1 MSEHDREKDAHT
13 GTETTGHEWDGIKE
27 LDNPLPRWWLWVF
40 WASVAASIVYW
51 VFMPA
56 WPGLTGYTA
65 GLRNHSD
72 RANVAADL
80 KALGDQRRAQAA
92 RLTQAT
98 LAQIERDPTLQ
109 AYALAAGASAFGDNC
124 ATCHGTGGSGAK
136 GYPNLRDDIWLW
148 GGSLEEIERTIRVGV
163 RSGHPETRTSSM
175 PAFGRDG
182 MLQGGQIADLTQYV
196 LGLSGRTADRGAMG
210 RAAPLYAD
218 NCAAC
223 HGATGKGDP
232 AQGAPDLTD
241 GEWLYGSDAESI
253 SSQIWHGRNGVM
265 PTWESRM
272 DAETIKALAVYVH
285 ANSGGR

>member
-40 WASVAASIVYW
+40 WASMAASIVYW

-80 KALGDQRRAQAA
+80 KALGDQRRAEAA

-98 LAQIERDPTLQ
+98 LAQIERDPALQ

-124 ATCHGTGGSGAK
+124 ATCHGTGGSGA
-136 GYPNLRDDIWLW
+136 GARRRRLRPPAK
-148 GGSLEEIERTIRVGV
+148 
-163 RSGHPETRTSSM
+163 RSTR
-175 PAFGRDG
+175 
-182 MLQGGQIADLTQYV
+182 
-196 LGLSGRTADRGAMG
+196 
-210 RAAPLYAD
+210 
-218 NCAAC
+218 
-223 HGATGKGDP
+223 
-232 AQGAPDLTD
+232 
-241 GEWLYGSDAESI
+241 
-253 SSQIWHGRNGVM
+253 
-265 PTWESRM
+265 
-272 DAETIKALAVYVH
+272 
-285 ANSGGR
+285 